1 MAIEG
6 MPRNTSTHAAGVVIT
21 SRPVSD
27 YVPLAK
33 NDDLVVTQYIMTT
46 LEELGL
52 LKMDFL
58 GLRNLTVLD
67 DAARLVRRSHPDFHT
82 SQIPEDDPATFQ
94 MLSEGR
100 TSGVFQVESAGM
112 TGVCV
117 GLKPRTIEDITAII
131 ALYRPGPMDS
141 IPRFIACKQNPE
153 KVTYKHPL
161 CGPSWP
167 TPTAASSTRSRSF
180 RFSRSW
186 RVSLWGRP
194 TWCAGPCPRKR

>member
-1 MAIEG
+1 

-67 DAARLVRRSHPDFHT
+67 DAAKLVRRSHPDFDPKK
-82 SQIPEDDPATFQ
+82 IPDDDPAVFQ
-94 MLSEGR
+94 MLRRVRGPEAPEHRGHHR
-100 TSGVFQVESAGM
+100 HHRPVPAGAH
-112 TGVCV
+112 
-117 GLKPRTIEDITAII
+117 GL
-131 ALYRPGPMDS
+131 
-141 IPRFIACKQNPE
+141 
-153 KVTYKHPL
+153 HPPVHCL
-161 CGPSWP
+161 
-167 TPTAASSTRSRSF
+167 
-180 RFSRSW
+180 
-186 RVSLWGRP
+186 
-194 TWCAGPCPRKR
+194 